1 MAAMSV
7 LTQVR
12 FRFTQWDHFHDAP

>member
-1 MAAMSV
+1 MAATSV

-12 FRFTQWDHFHDAP
+12 FSFTQWDHFHDAP